1 MSFAPLGL
9 APGLLSALGLLGID
23 SPTSVQVQTIL
34 AIAEGRDI
42 LVTAKT
48 GSGKSLAYL
57 LPLLNAKVANR
68 ESQRFSVLV
77 VVPTRELV
85 AQLGELFRQL
95 TAQLPHIKLVELV
108 GGGSINPQLMRLR
121 GGADFII
128 ATPGRLLDVI
138 GHNALD
144 LSTIG
149 ALVLDEADRL
159 LDTGFQDATNEI
171 LDQLPSCQRLLLS
184 ATFSKKVNAK
194 AKWLLNKPLTLDL
207 TEAVTE
213 IVQRTIRVDVEK
225 RGELLEYLLKD
236 LQSFPV
242 LIFASDRKGA
252 ERLTVKM
259 EKRGFN
265 AKTLHGKL
273 SMAQRGG
280 VMAQLKAGTLDILVA
295 TDLAARGIDIP
306 SLPLVIN
313 YDLPRSTELYTHR
326 IGRTGRAG
334 EAGQA
339 ISFVDINAD
348 AHFSLIE
355 KRLGIQ
361 LDREQVDGFA
371 PVNTLE
377 RPNLTDGNGGIKGK
391 RMSKKDKLRAAA
403 INNEPSDPQ
412 L

>member
-1 MSFAPLGL
+1 MSFASFGL
-9 APGLLSALGLLGID
+9 APGLLSALGSLGID
-23 SPTSVQVQTIL
+23 SPTSVQVQAIP

-48 GSGKSLAYL
+48 GSGKSLAYA
-57 LPLLNAKVANR
+57 LPLLNARVTKR
-68 ESQRFSVLV
+68 ESQRTCVLV

-85 AQLGELFRQL
+85 AQLGELFRNL
-95 TAQLPHIKLVELV
+95 TVQLPPIKLVELA

-121 GGADFII
+121 GGADLII

-144 LSTIG
+144 LSAISTV
-149 ALVLDEADRL
+149 VLDEADRL
-159 LDTGFQDATNEI
+159 LDTGFQDETNEI
-171 LDQLPSCQRLLLS
+171 LDQLPACQRLLLS

-194 AKWLLNKPLTLDL
+194 AKWLLRHPFTLDL
-207 TEAVTE
+207 TEVVAE
-213 IVQRTIRVDVEK
+213 IAQRAIQVDNEQRSK
-225 RGELLEYLLKD
+225 LLGYLLKD
-236 LQSFPV
+236 LQSYPA
-242 LIFASDRKGA
+242 LIFAADRKGA
-252 ERLTVKM
+252 ERLTLELSK
-259 EKRGFN
+259 KGFN
-265 AKTLHGKL
+265 SKTLHGKL
-273 SMAQRGG
+273 SMAQRGS
-280 VMAQLKAGTLDILVA
+280 VIARLKDGTLDVLVA

-334 EAGQA
+334 VTGVA
-339 ISFVDINAD
+339 ISFVDINAE

-361 LDREQVDGFA
+361 VGRETVEGFLPINTLDR
-371 PVNTLE
+371 PT
-377 RPNLTDGNGGIKGK
+377 LTDGSGGIKGK

-403 INNEPSDPQ
+403 DNNKPSTT
-412 L
+412 